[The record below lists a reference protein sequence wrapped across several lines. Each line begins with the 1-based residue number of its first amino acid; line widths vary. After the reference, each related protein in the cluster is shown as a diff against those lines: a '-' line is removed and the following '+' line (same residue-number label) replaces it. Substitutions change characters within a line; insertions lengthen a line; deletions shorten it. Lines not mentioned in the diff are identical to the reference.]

1 RSAQVSAVRG
11 EKMFPGDFAAIGASG
26 GQRKIFEMQSIQILL
41 EFLRRYRSR
50 GQRLLG
56 AALEH
61 RGESLARDFPA
72 ASLRLGVQ
80 PVQQRRLVVE
90 RVRKIHAPTFTAA
103 FWEILNHLPA
113 GLER

>member
-1 RSAQVSAVRG
+1 
-11 EKMFPGDFAAIGASG
+11 MFPGDFAAIGASG

-61 RGESLARDFPA
+61 RGEPLPRDLLA
-72 ASLRLGVQ
+72 ASLRLGLQ
-80 PVQQRRLVVE
+80 PVHQRRRVVE
-90 RVRKIHAPTFTAA
+90 RVRMSTAPTSTAA
-103 FWEILNHLPA
+103 LARILNHSP
-113 GLER
+113 